1 MLLKAALNGKRTREE
16 HPAVPLTPGQLAHE
30 AVLAVAA
37 GAGAIHLHPRDA
49 HGRESLAADEVAA
62 ALEAIRTGCPSTP
75 VGVSTGAWI
84 VPEVAHRLA
93 FINAWEVL
101 PDFAGVNFHE
111 PGALEVARLL
121 LSKGVAVEAGLWDVP
136 AAERLRRSGL
146 AGHCLRLLFEP
157 AQEAGDPHVRL
168 KGIEAALPGL
178 EAPRLLH
185 GFEATAW
192 EFIGLAAQR
201 GYDTRVGLEDTLFL
215 PDGTRARDNAELV
228 ATARRIVGQR
238 DP

>member
-1 MLLKAALNGKRTREE
+1 
-16 HPAVPLTPGQLAHE
+16 
-30 AVLAVAA
+30 
-37 GAGAIHLHPRDA
+37 
-49 HGRESLAADEVAA
+49 
-62 ALEAIRTGCPSTP
+62 
-75 VGVSTGAWI
+75 VSTGAWI
-84 VPEVAHRLA
+84 VPEVEQRLA
-93 FINAWEVL
+93 FIGAWEVL

-121 LSKGVAVEAGLWDVP
+121 LNKGVAVEAGLWDVP

-146 AGHCLRLLFEP
+146 AGHCLRLLLEP
-157 AQEAGDPHVRL
+157 AQGASDPHDRF
-168 KGIEAALPGL
+168 KRIEATLSGV

-192 EFIGLAAQR
+192 EFIGLAARR

-238 DP
+238 EP

>member
-1 MLLKAALNGKRTREE
+1 MLLKAAINGKRMRDE
-16 HPAVPLTPGQLAHE
+16 HPAVPLTPRQQAQQA
-30 AVLAVAA
+30 AVAVAA

-49 HGRESLAADEVAA
+49 HGRESLAAEEVAA
-62 ALEAIRTGCPSTP
+62 ALEAIRAACPSTP

-84 VPEVAHRLA
+84 VPEVEHRLA
-93 FINAWEVL
+93 FIGVWEVL

-111 PGALEVARLL
+111 PGALEVTRLW

-136 AAERLRRSGL
+136 AAERLRQSGL
-146 AGHCLRLLFEP
+146 AGHCLRLLLEP

-168 KGIEAALPGL
+168 KGIEKALASV

-215 PDGTRARDNAELV
+215 PDCTRAQDNAELV
-228 ATARRIVGQR
+228 AAARRIVGQR
-238 DP
+238 EP

>member
-1 MLLKAALNGKRTREE
+1 
-16 HPAVPLTPGQLAHE
+16 LAPH
-30 AVLAVAA
+30 
-37 GAGAIHLHPRDA
+37 
-49 HGRESLAADEVAA
+49 EVAA
-62 ALEAIRTGCPSTP
+62 ALEAIRAACPFTP

-84 VPEVAHRLA
+84 VPGVEQRLA
-93 FINAWEVL
+93 FIGAWEIL

-121 LSKGVAVEAGLWDVP
+121 LNKGAAVEAGLWDVP

-146 AGHCLRLLFEP
+146 AGHCLRLLIEP
-157 AQEAGDPHVRL
+157 AQEAGDPHTRL
-168 KGIEAALPGL
+168 EGIEATLPGV

-192 EFIGLAAQR
+192 EFIGLAARR

-238 DP
+238 EP